1 MEMDATDWYYAIDAQ
16 NFAGCWENLE
26 NIRHG
31 IQGGWQGGYEF
42 YRWYISLKICPKN
55 KYKLIR
61 LTLDKGDDKG
71 PCTVCTKE
79 LFEC

>member
-1 MEMDATDWYYAIDAQ
+1 MDATDWYYAIDAQ
-16 NFAGCWENLE
+16 NVAGCWENLE
-26 NIRHG
+26 SIRHCM
-31 IQGGWQGGYEF
+31 QGGWQGGYEF
-42 YRWYISLKICPKN
+42 YRWYISLKTCPKC

-79 LFEC
+79 LFE